1 MPHTPSTSFSHDDLQ
16 WFIMTTF
23 DPKETEERLKK
34 ENQRRINNNADS
46 LQYFIP
52 YQFLKRRISN
62 EHPNRST
69 EGRTKSTEEKDNLY
83 NPKDRQSV
91 RANNEARTA
100 LKRYIFVRGKES
112 DLVAFL
118 SQDWNN
124 RLYGRLLFY
133 YDKQRH
139 RVTIPQRMMDQFIE
153 TCTNYKLRFEL
164 RPAIDNISQ
173 NEEVI
178 LNTTAFRGEK
188 ARILQVVHTK
198 IGTTLIVGLDLFA
211 GTMTLRLHDVTERDI
226 IRLHDTNHRIDDTH
240 LIDNVQ
246 KQLLAILSRRIN
258 RKQTEETAAKD
269 AATLDTLYNYRYH
282 SIAND
287 AARRHLLALMLICAH
302 LRHDTE
308 GQTNL
313 TQQALHELT
322 LINSK
327 PESKAA
333 TDIRAYL
340 HAALYIATTLP
351 QYRQEAKTYVQE
363 HNPKSEPLRR
373 LIRLIRKRQ
382 TI

>member
-1 MPHTPSTSFSHDDLQ
+1 
-16 WFIMTTF
+16 MTTF
-23 DPKETEERLKK
+23 DPKDTEERLKA
-34 ENQRRINNNADS
+34 ENQRRTGINADS

-52 YQFLKRRISN
+52 YQYLKRRISN
-62 EHPNRST
+62 EQPEEPTHEKRQHT
-69 EGRTKSTEEKDNLY
+69 DEKDNFY
-83 NPKDRQSV
+83 NPKDLESV
-91 RANNEARTA
+91 RANNEVRSA

-112 DLVAFL
+112 DLVSFL

-124 RLYGRLLFY
+124 RLFGRVLFY

-139 RVTIPQRMMDQFIE
+139 RVTIPPRMMDQFIE

-164 RPAIDNISQ
+164 WPAIDDISQ

-188 ARILQVVHTK
+188 ARILQVVHNK
-198 IGTTLIVGLDLFA
+198 SSITLVVGLDLFA
-211 GTMTLRLHDVTERDI
+211 GTMTLRIHDVRERDI
-226 IRLHDTNHRIDDTH
+226 IRIHDTHHRIDDTH
-240 LIDNVQ
+240 LIDNIQ

-269 AATLDTLYNYRYH
+269 ASTLDTLYNYRYH
-282 SIAND
+282 TIQND

-308 GQTNL
+308 GKATL
-313 TQQALHELT
+313 TQQALDELT

-340 HAALYIATTLP
+340 HAALYIATSIP

>member
-1 MPHTPSTSFSHDDLQ
+1 MPHTPSTSSPHDDLQ

-62 EHPNRST
+62 GHPNRST
-69 EGRTKSTEEKDNLY
+69 EERAKSTEEKDNLY

-198 IGTTLIVGLDLFA
+198 GDITLIVGLDLFA

-282 SIAND
+282 SITND